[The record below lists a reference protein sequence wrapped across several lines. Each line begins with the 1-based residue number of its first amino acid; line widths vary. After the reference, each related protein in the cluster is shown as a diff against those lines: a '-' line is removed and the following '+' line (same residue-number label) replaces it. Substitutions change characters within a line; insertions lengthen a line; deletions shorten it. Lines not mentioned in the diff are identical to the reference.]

1 VVPQEPYKIPPFSGL
16 TICVTRIPADERK
29 GMEKVISEYG
39 GSYSAELTKSCT
51 HLIADAA
58 EGDKYKVARKWG
70 HIQIVTRKWFQQSI
84 DKKGDVGCFCILYI
98 LLLISDRY
106 IGSL

>member
-51 HLIADAA
+51 HLIADISF
-58 EGDKYKVARKWG
+58 ETKFKNVLFLG
-70 HIQIVTRKWFQQSI
+70 HML
-84 DKKGDVGCFCILYI
+84 ILCAHSVV
-98 LLLISDRY
+98 LIN
-106 IGSL
+106 